1 MYPTPGAPPPQYGYR
16 PQMGM
21 PPPGMQ
27 PPGMNPYGP
36 PPVFQPPMLGRQPPQ
51 MNQPQM
57 IPVFNMQMQGGA
69 LYQPSNQPPPPQI
82 ILTRP
87 NPPKEQY
94 AWAPRTEPM
103 NWGLA
108 ESLDVNQMVQKGDL
122 ASVEFYMNKFTFA
135 NISKDDMKQFGSKGA
150 LNAFLILQLACD
162 YLMAQRNMAPPPST
176 DEPDAK
182 LLEQYNA
189 NIAQATKAIEQ
200 YKLKV
205 KELQKQVERLKNDR
219 ATEKKIILKLK
230 AKCGKLQESMKS
242 RRFNK
247 NNNMATTET
256 EPGALK
262 ETLALQQLRKNEK
275 KLGQLDSSEISSSLS
290 EAIDTK
296 DLNRETGEIVDDDS
310 DEAQSS
316 TGEFTGSEY
325 EDEDEGEYGSINDS
339 GAYDDGTGTVRSD
352 DDDDSGGIYSEG
364 EV

>member
-1 MYPTPGAPPPQYGYR
+1 MYGNQGVPPPQYGFR
-16 PQMGM
+16 PPMG
-21 PPPGMQ
+21 PG
-27 PPGMNPYGP
+27 PGMNPYGP
-36 PPVFQPPMLGRQPPQ
+36 NQGFQPPMMGRAPPQ
-51 MNQPQM
+51 MNAHPGFPVLTQQM
-57 IPVFNMQMQGGA
+57 PVGGF
-69 LYQPSNQPPPPQI
+69 YQPPNQPPPPQI

-108 ESLDVNQMVQKGDL
+108 ESIDVTQIVQKGDL

-135 NISKDDMKQFGSKGA
+135 NISKEDMKQFGSKGA

-205 KELQKQVERLKNDR
+205 KELQKQIEKLKNDR
-219 ATEKKIILKLK
+219 ATEKKIIMKLK
-230 AKCGKLQESMKS
+230 SKCSKLQSSSKS
-242 RRFNK
+242 NRLSKQANL
-247 NNNMATTET
+247 ATTET
-256 EPGALK
+256 EPGALR
-262 ETLALQQLRKNEK
+262 ETIALQQLRRNEK
-275 KLGQLDSSEISSSLS
+275 KLGQLDSGEFSTSLS

-296 DLNRETGEIVDDDS
+296 DPNRETGEIIDDSDDDS
-310 DEAQSS
+310 QSS
-316 TGEFTGSEY
+316 TGELSGSEY
-325 EDEDEGEYGSINDS
+325 EDDAGEYGTFTES
-339 GAYDDGTGTVRSD
+339 GAYDDDGTSALNDD
-352 DDDDSGGIYSEG
+352 DDDDSGSIYSEG